1 MGYVISLILGYLFGC
16 FQTSYFLGKLVKG
29 IDIREHGVNNAGAS
43 NTVMVLG
50 FKYGLLVAILDIL
63 KATFAVLIIKRLF
76 PETTNLWFLTGLGAF
91 LGHCFPFFMQFR
103 GGKGTAS
110 LVGAALAIDIR
121 VGLITM
127 LSGMAVAIITDYIF
141 LGTLTVLTMFAI
153 SSLFYDYG
161 SFALLIASIMAII
174 SIVKH
179 SNNIVRLIKG
189 EETHVS
195 NHLTFLKRKK
205 DK

>member
-1 MGYVISLILGYLFGC
+1 MKYIISLALGYLFGC

-63 KATFAVLIIKRLF
+63 KATFAVLIIKRF
-76 PETTNLWFLTGLGAF
+76 YPGAPNLWYISGLGAF

-127 LSGMAVAIITDYIF
+127 LCGIVVAIITDYVFI
-141 LGTLTVLTMFAI
+141 GTLAVLVMFTF

-161 SFALLIASIMAII
+161 TFSLIIASIMAII
-174 SIVKH
+174 SLVKH

-195 NHLTFLKRKK
+195 RHLKFLKRN
-205 DK
+205 

>member
-1 MGYVISLILGYLFGC
+1 MKYIISLVLGYLFGC

-29 IDIREHGVNNAGAS
+29 IDIRDHGVNNAGAS

-63 KATFAVLIIKRLF
+63 KATFAVLIIKRF
-76 PETTNLWFLTGLGAF
+76 YPNMPNVWYLTGLGAF

-127 LSGMAVAIITDYIF
+127 LSGMVVAIITDYIF
-141 LGTLTVLTMFAI
+141 IGTLTVLSMFAI
-153 SSLFYDYG
+153 SSIFYDYG
-161 SFALLIASIMAII
+161 TFSLVIAII
-174 SIVKH
+174 VAVISLAKH

-205 DK
+205 

>member
-1 MGYVISLILGYLFGC
+1 MKYIISLALGYLFGC

-63 KATFAVLIIKRLF
+63 KATFAVLLIKRF
-76 PETTNLWFLTGLGAF
+76 YPATTNLWYLSGLGAF
-91 LGHCFPFFMQFR
+91 LGHCFPFFMQFK

-121 VGLITM
+121 IGIITM
-127 LSGMAVAIITDYIF
+127 FCGMAVAIITDYIF
-141 LGTLTVLTMFAI
+141 IGTLTVLAMFAF

-161 SFALLIASIMAII
+161 TFSLIIAAIMTII
-174 SIVKH
+174 SLAKH

-189 EETHVS
+189 KETHVS
-195 NHLTFLKRKK
+195 NHLTFLKRN
-205 DK
+205 